1 MDYQEMTE
9 KLNKLMEAT
18 SDKQR
23 EIEKSKGAD
32 SKEWSNHEELYQ
44 SIQEAVTMIETIAD

>member
-18 SDKQR
+18 SDKQSV
-23 EIEKSKGAD
+23 IEKSKGAD
-32 SKEWSNHEELYQ
+32 SKDWSNHEELYQ
-44 SIQEAVTMIETIAD
+44 SIQEAITMIEAITD